1 MEGLMH
7 DAQYPYAF
15 DPKACHT
22 CQGNCCI
29 GESGYIWVSPEEM
42 RAMAEH
48 LKMSEASFINEYLLK
63 IRYRFT
69 LKELPYEGGFGCIF
83 FDRVQKMCRIYE
95 VRPSQCRT
103 FPFWEY
109 FKQNIDEVVTE
120 CPGIIRLS

>member
-1 MEGLMH
+1 MHEEGY
-7 DAQYPYAF
+7 AYAF
-15 DPKACHT
+15 NPKACEA

-29 GESGYIWVSPEEM
+29 GESGYIWVSLEEI
-42 RAMAEH
+42 RAMAQH
-48 LKMSEASFINEYLLK
+48 LQMSEAVFINDYLLK

-69 LKELPYEGGFGCIF
+69 LKEIPYEGGFGCIF
-83 FDRVQKMCRIYE
+83 FDREKRMCRIYD